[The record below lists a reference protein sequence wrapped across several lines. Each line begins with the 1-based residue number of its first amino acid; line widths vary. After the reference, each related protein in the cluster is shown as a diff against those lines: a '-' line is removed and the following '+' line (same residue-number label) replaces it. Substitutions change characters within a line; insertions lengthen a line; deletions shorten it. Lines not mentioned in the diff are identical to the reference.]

1 MGPWD
6 AVGKF
11 ASSLVNDGK
20 MRDLYRLV
28 LGCVGSGITAFL
40 VTGGTTILTLTGL
53 GQLAK
58 LGPSE
63 IVVGPLLALVGG
75 LGMGMVH
82 AGVVVYQIL
91 KTSPAAKGVPIA
103 APFTV
108 ISQVAEALKD
118 GIETVPADAKREN
131 K

>member
-1 MGPWD
+1 MATYKSDRAQD
-6 AVGKF
+6 AIP
-11 ASSLVNDGK
+11 A
-20 MRDLYRLV
+20 R
-28 LGCVGSGITAFL
+28 
-40 VTGGTTILTLTGL
+40 
-53 GQLAK
+53 
-58 LGPSE
+58 
-63 IVVGPLLALVGG
+63 
-75 LGMGMVH
+75 MVH